1 MANPSRKL
9 TFVTAATD
17 HGAFIAN
24 VNFSRRR

>member
-9 TFVTAATD
+9 AFVTAATD
-17 HGAFIAN
+17 HGAFIVN